1 MKNYFIPLFVLVV
14 IGFNP
19 IIHAQVTLNPGDDY
33 KFSDNPAN
41 SGSSGDNGN
50 ISFTDANDYNLAT
63 KKLRAA
69 TDGSVTSFGT
79 GESVASINYDFEI
92 LQAANTINNAVA
104 ALISYDVSWQGFQL
118 MLAIALSNSA
128 VSVEMNLRDMTEG
141 KLIYNDIIHEL
152 DLKTHSI
159 KFVSIGLE
167 HNDAGNRKNIF
178 PAVLKRGHSYR
189 LTLRLTATL
198 QKYLLAAAE
207 VSACNYFDLNRGV
220 ELNEL
225 SIKVGLD
232 EKETLQKL
240 AKIDSLENKIDTLEY
255 KLENHYH
262 TYLTGR
268 GVGHNNTEAQTT
280 FSIFDTENPGIVPPV
295 FSDNSQYKQ
304 IEEHSESGLI
314 PEDFSLSQNHPNP
327 FNPATKISFAL
338 PEQELVS
345 IRVYDVL
352 GQLVTTLLNDV
363 KPVGY
368 HEVLFNAGS
377 LPSGTYIYEI
387 RAGSF
392 VEAKKMILLK

>member
-1 MKNYFIPLFVLVV
+1 MKNYFRLLFVLVV

-19 IIHAQVTLNPGDDY
+19 IVHTQVTLNPGADY
-33 KFSDNPAN
+33 MFSDNPAN

-50 ISFTDANDYNLAT
+50 LSFTYLNDYNLAT

-69 TDGSVTSFGT
+69 VDGSVTSFGT
-79 GESVASINYDFEI
+79 GESVSSINYDFQI
-92 LQAANTINNAVA
+92 SQTAGTNDNTVA
-104 ALISYDVSWQGFQL
+104 ALISYDASWQGFQL
-118 MLAIALSNSA
+118 MLAIALSNSS

-141 KLIYNDIIHEL
+141 KLIYKDIIHEL

-167 HNDAGNRKNIF
+167 YNDAGSRRNIF

-189 LTLRLTATL
+189 LTLRLAATL
-198 QKYLLAAAE
+198 QKYLATAAE
-207 VSACNYFDLNRGV
+207 VSSCNYFALNRGV

-255 KLENHYH
+255 KLDNHYH

-280 FSIFDTENPGIVPPV
+280 LSIFDTENPGISPPV
-295 FSDNSQYKQ
+295 FPNNSQLKQ
-304 IEEHSESGLI
+304 IEDQSERSSI
-314 PEDFSLSQNHPNP
+314 PDDFSLKQNHPNP
-327 FNPATKISFAL
+327 FNPQTKISFDL
-338 PEQELVS
+338 PEQEFVS
-345 IRVYDVL
+345 VKVYDVL
-352 GQLVTTLLNDV
+352 GQLVATLINEIKTPGSHD
-363 KPVGY
+363 
-368 HEVLFNAGS
+368 VLFYAES

-387 RAGSF
+387 RAGNYT
-392 VEAKKMILLK
+392 EAKKMILLK